1 MTTANT
7 KKIPTPLYAAAGVG
21 DLAYQEI
28 RKLPERV
35 SQLRGRAV
43 ELRPVVADAMSE
55 DRLKADLDRLRTVAR
70 RNASTLIDNAHAA
83 QERAAAVYSDLVARG
98 ERVVQSAKAER
109 AGEAE
114 PAETPVVEIEAAAA
128 DQPEAVADRPA
139 AETAEAD
146 QK

>member
-7 KKIPTPLYAAAGVG
+7 KKIPAPLYAAAGVG

-28 RKLPERV
+28 RRLPERV
-35 SQLRGRAV
+35 ANLRGRAV

-55 DRLKADLDRLRTVAR
+55 DRLKADLERLRTVAR
-70 RNASTLIDNAHAA
+70 RNASILIDNAHVA
-83 QERAAAVYSDLVARG
+83 QERATAVYTDLVARG

-114 PAETPVVEIEAAAA
+114 PTETPVVEIEAAAA
-128 DQPEAVADRPA
+128 ED
-139 AETAEAD
+139 ETAPAGAEAGE
-146 QK
+146 K

>member
-7 KKIPTPLYAAAGVG
+7 KKIPAPLYAAAGVG

-35 SQLRGRAV
+35 ATLRGRAV

-55 DRLKADLDRLRTVAR
+55 DRLKADLERLRTVAR
-70 RNASTLIDNAHAA
+70 RNASILIDNAHVA
-83 QERAAAVYSDLVARG
+83 QERAAAVYTDLVARG

-109 AGEAE
+109 AAEAE
-114 PAETPVVEIEAAAA
+114 PTETPVVEIEAAAA
-128 DQPEAVADRPA
+128 DEEAAPAD
-139 AETAEAD
+139 AEAGD
-146 QK
+146 K